1 MSETT
6 ENTTPETTESAGETT
21 QESPTETKVT
31 EKSPTLILE
40 TPKQPEAPPTPK
52 VETVNDYVNS
62 NKTENVGETVKETK
76 EDPKP
81 TEDKP
86 KEADSKIQVIEKI
99 ARDSLIK
106 ASKVHEDLLDLLPD
120 DLEKLSEYLE
130 SDKFKRANTTLLNL
144 QKQQANQTTPT
155 TTQTPPKE
163 STKEVPKP
171 KTFKDI
177 SSADQIALG
186 SLLRGIYK

>member
-6 ENTTPETTESAGETT
+6 ENTTPETPESVGETT
-21 QESPTETKVT
+21 QETVAETKVT
-31 EKSPTLILE
+31 ESPAPIPE
-40 TPKQPEAPPTPK
+40 TPKQPETPPTPK

-62 NKTENVGETVKETK
+62 NKTESAGEKMDEAPKET
-76 EDPKP
+76 KP
-81 TEDKP
+81 TEDKH

-144 QKQQANQTTPT
+144 QKQQANQTPPT

>member
-6 ENTTPETTESAGETT
+6 KNTTPETPKSVGETSQET
-21 QESPTETKVT
+21 VTKVIEESPT
-31 EKSPTLILE
+31 PIPE
-40 TPKQPEAPPTPK
+40 TPKQPETPPTPK

-62 NKTENVGETVKETK
+62 NKTENVGETVKETPK

-86 KEADSKIQVIEKI
+86 KEADNKIQVIEKI

-171 KTFKDI
+171 KTFNDI